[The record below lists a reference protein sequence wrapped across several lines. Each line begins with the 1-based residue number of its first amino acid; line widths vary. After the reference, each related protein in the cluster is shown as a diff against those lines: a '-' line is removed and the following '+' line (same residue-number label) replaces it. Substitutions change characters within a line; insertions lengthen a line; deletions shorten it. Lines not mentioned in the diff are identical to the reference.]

1 MIYTINLT
9 GLRVHAY
16 HGVLP
21 HETAYG
27 QEFLIDC
34 TYLVEAQSEDELS
47 STVSYASIADL
58 LVITS
63 TSSTYQLLES
73 LANQLLAAVL
83 AHSPK
88 IVSAMITV
96 HKPMAP
102 IDHEFSDVSVSVSG
116 GRDEY

>member
-1 MIYTINLT
+1 VIYTINLA
-9 GLRVHAY
+9 GLKVHAY

-34 TYLVEAQSEDELS
+34 NYLVEAQSEDELT
-47 STVSYASIADL
+47 STVSYAAIADL
-58 LVITS
+58 LVITA
-63 TSSTYQLLES
+63 TSNTYQLLET

-88 IVSAMITV
+88 IIRVMITV

-102 IDHEFSDVSVSVSG
+102 IDHEFQDVSVSVSG
-116 GRDEY
+116 DRGDD

>member
-1 MIYTINLT
+1 VIYKINLT
-9 GLRVHAY
+9 GLKVHAY

-34 TYLVEAQSEDELS
+34 SYQVNAQSEDELT
-47 STVSYASIADL
+47 STVSYAVIADL
-58 LVITS
+58 LIVTA

-73 LANQLLAAVL
+73 LASQLLAAVL

-88 IVSAMITV
+88 IEQVSITV
-96 HKPMAP
+96 HKPSAP
-102 IDHEFSDVSVSVSG
+102 IDHAFQDVSVSVSG
-116 GRDEY
+116 DRGGN